1 MAQSGPVDRAS
12 DRWASIV
19 LSVALHGA
27 IVAAIVYSWYT
38 YKHDRPAPTLAIE
51 ASVVDAKTVPGL
63 GKLPPQPEPAPPP
76 PVAPPPEPPPPDT
89 QPQVEPEG
97 PPQPTPEELAKREQE
112 QKEQAEKEEQAKQ
125 QEDDRK
131 RAEQEKQQEQALA
144 EEKAAED
151 KRAEEKR
158 LADEQ
163 AKKAQE
169 KADAERKAREAADAK
184 KKAEEKRLADEKQKA
199 DQQAAADREADLK
212 RSLDQEL
219 RQDAARSSGALA
231 SWQSQITARIQRA
244 WLRPASARSGIECV
258 LNVTQVPGGEVTNVR
273 IGTCNGDQAVRESIE
288 AAVYRASPL
297 PPPPDPS
304 LFERSLVITF
314 RPD

>member
-125 QEDDRK
+125 QEVDRK
-131 RAEQEKQQEQALA
+131 RAEQEKQQEAALA

-199 DQQAAADREADLK
+199 DQQAAADREADLR